1 MKKNK
6 LASDCWNE
14 AGYISRYTGSG
25 VINTIVG
32 FIVIFSA
39 MAVGFSPMISNI
51 AGYAVGFIL
60 GFVLSKKF
68 VFRSN
73 GHFVMESIRY
83 LIAFVVS
90 FLFNLL
96 VLRISLTYFQLHA
109 IPSQIVAAVCYT
121 LLMYIL
127 TRIFVFGIVKT
138 GEQTFD
144 DSH

>member
-1 MKKNK
+1 MTKNNLTSVWWK
-6 LASDCWNE
+6 E
-14 AGYISRYTGSG
+14 ATYLTRHAGSG

-39 MAVGFSPMISNI
+39 MALGISPMVSNI

-73 GHFVMESIRY
+73 GHFKAESIRY
-83 LIAFVVS
+83 LVAFIVS

-96 VLRISLTYFQLHA
+96 VLRLGIIYFNFSAVVAQV
-109 IPSQIVAAVCYT
+109 VAAISYT
-121 LLMYIL
+121 LLMYIQ
-127 TRIFVFGIVKT
+127 TRLYVFNTTSSYG
-138 GEQTFD
+138 Q
-144 DSH
+144 H

>member
-1 MKKNK
+1 MIKNNQISEWRK
-6 LASDCWNE
+6 E
-14 AGYISRYTGSG
+14 AVYITLYAGSG

-39 MAVGFSPMISNI
+39 MAIGFSPMVSNV

-73 GHFVMESIRY
+73 GHFVAESGRY
-83 LIAFVVS
+83 LIAFVIS

-96 VLRISLTYFQLHA
+96 VLNLALSYLIFHVVVA
-109 IPSQIVAAVCYT
+109 QIAAAGSYT
-121 LLMYIL
+121 MLMYIL
-127 TRIFVFGIVKT
+127 TRLFVFSPAHTRK
-138 GEQTFD
+138 
-144 DSH
+144 